1 MKKVLGL
8 DSLKPESLNGKKVFV
23 RVDFNVPVEEGKISD
38 ITRLKASLPTIKYLE
53 KNKAIIILASH
64 FGRPKGKPNPE
75 YSLKIVAEE
84 LERILGKKV
93 LFIPDCIGEKAKSAI
108 NGLEAGSICLLENVR
123 FYAEEEK
130 NDPDFSK
137 KLADLAD
144 IYVNDAFGSAHRAHA
159 STAGITQYLKTAVAG
174 FLMEKEVKE
183 LSSVLHSPE
192 RPFTSIIGGSKISS
206 KLEILNSLIEKSDVV
221 LIGGGMAYTLIK
233 AQGGKIGKSIC
244 ENDKLSMALEIIEKA
259 KRLGTALVLPDD
271 NLCIEDFD
279 NKNEEPQAFL
289 TGQIPD
295 SMSGCDIGPITC
307 DNFEV
312 YIGQSKTVL
321 WNGPVGI
328 FEDHRFACGSRVVA
342 KALVKLQAQGGK
354 TIIGG
359 GDSAS
364 AINAFGFTE
373 KDFGH
378 ISTGG
383 GASLEFLEG
392 KTLPGIAALNCE

>member
-8 DSLKPESLNGKKVFV
+8 DSLKPEMLNGKKVFV
-23 RVDFNVPVEEGKISD
+23 RVDFNVPVENGQISD

-84 LERILGKKV
+84 LSKILGKEV
-93 LFIPDCIGEKAKSAI
+93 LFIPDCIGEKTQNTIS
-108 NGLEAGSICLLENVR
+108 GLETGSICLLENVR
-123 FYAEEEK
+123 FYSAEEE
-130 NDPDFSK
+130 NDLEFSK
-137 KLADLAD
+137 KLAASAD

-159 STAGITQYLKTAVAG
+159 STAGITQFLKTSVAG
-174 FLMEKEVKE
+174 FLMEKEIKE
-183 LSSVLHSPE
+183 LSSVLNSPE
-192 RPFTSIIGGSKISS
+192 RPFMSIIGGSKISS
-206 KLEILNSLIEKSDVV
+206 KLDVLNSLIEKSDVV
-221 LIGGGMAYTLIK
+221 LIGGGMAYTFIK

-244 ENDKLSMALEIIEKA
+244 ENDKLSVALEIIEKA
-259 KRLGTALVLPDD
+259 KRLGTSLILPDD
-271 NLCIEDFD
+271 HLCIENFD
-279 NKNEEPQAFL
+279 TKEEEPQAFL
-289 TGQIPD
+289 VGQIPD
-295 SMSGCDIGPITC
+295 SMTACDIGPITC

-328 FEDHRFACGSRVVA
+328 FEDSRFAGGSRVIA
-342 KALVKLQAQGGK
+342 KSLSKLQAHGGK